1 MAQNYEIADFDSHTP
16 FRCVVHHIGHVQP
29 HMHEY
34 FEILFV
40 LSGTCSVTV
49 EEQLFSLHDGDLL
62 VVESHISHELRASD
76 CVYASVQLDQA
87 ALENNFPVPIHPKF
101 SCNSTLPGNED
112 ACDQLRHLI
121 ARLILNNADEGSG
134 YELRNWILIYQLMD
148 VLYTYF
154 RIERSEAVDRRNHRY
169 AQRIAELSGIIN
181 HHYTEDLPLSRV
193 ADMVHLSVPYL
204 SKFFQEQF
212 GLHYLTYL
220 TQLRVNHAV
229 HELVNTEKNIEEIA
243 ADSGFPNSH
252 AFTKAFKNEYG
263 MMPSVY
269 RRRQRAQKKEA
280 PPFGIEHSDYL
291 TNLRKYLDLDH
302 DAGRQLQQGDSGTVP
317 PVRLDISLPCNKT
330 VRKLRHTWRQM
341 IAIGKASDILLGDIQ
356 LILRRIKREIGFR
369 YLFFNG
375 ILSDEMHVC
384 TRNSS
389 QALVFNFAYVD
400 LLLDFLMDV
409 DLLPVISF
417 SYMPAILSRDPSRR
431 LFSHLVSEPA
441 DIREWAALIHAFT
454 KHVLERY
461 GRDVVEKWLFTVWH
475 QPNSTPRLYG
485 FRKDEDFYAFYQA
498 TRSEVKKLVPKAMFG
513 FPPVFQN
520 ADGEGDGWFHAF
532 LAWCRDQGCL
542 PDFLNFTYY
551 DTKLTREERITRE
564 TFGFVFTMVL
574 NDKPDGLHSF
584 ISRLKQGLREE
595 QLENLPVYLSEWNN
609 TPSQQDLLNDTCYK
623 SCYIVKNIIG
633 NYDRLDS
640 FSYWSVS
647 DLMSEAPLPENM
659 LFGGLGLFTAN
670 GLPKASYHAL
680 CLLSRL
686 GDELIAAGDGWIA
699 TRAPQ
704 EIRIVACNYIHLS
717 KMYASGERFIMTEK
731 DRYTMFG
738 SATARLLQITVDSKW
753 NDSDREDAGSDIPGD
768 SDVAAAPCI
777 VREYL
782 VGRRGGS
789 LYDTYAEM
797 GFCSLSHAEDLQ
809 LLKAHSMPVLHQYTL
824 SPDSRGLLHLNIRLD
839 PLDVMLVIVR
849 NALPSR

>member
-1 MAQNYEIADFDSHTP
+1 MKQNYEIADFDSHTP
-16 FRCVVHHIGHVQP
+16 FRCVVHHIGHVKP

-40 LSGTCSVTV
+40 LSGSCSVTV

-87 ALENNFPVPIHPKF
+87 SLENNFPVPIHPKF
-101 SCNSTLPGNED
+101 ACNSTLPGNED
-112 ACDQLRHLI
+112 ACDQLRYLI

-154 RIERSEAVDRRNHRY
+154 RVERSEAVDRRNHRY
-169 AQRIAELSGIIN
+169 AQRIAELSNIIN
-181 HHYTEDLPLSRV
+181 HHFREDLPLSRV

-229 HELVNTEKNIEEIA
+229 HELVNTEKNMEEIA

-252 AFTKAFKNEYG
+252 AFTKAFKSEYG

-269 RRRQRAQKKEA
+269 RRRQRAQKKED
-280 PPFGIEHSDYL
+280 PSLGIEHSDYL
-291 TNLRKYLDLDH
+291 TNLRLYLDLDH
-302 DAGRQLQQGDSGTVP
+302 ETGRQLQRNDPKTLP
-317 PVRLDISLPCNKT
+317 PVIQDISLTMPKT
-330 VRKLRHTWRQM
+330 VKKLKHTWRNM
-341 IAIGKASDILLGDIQ
+341 IAVGKASDILIADIQ
-356 LILRRIKREIGFR
+356 RVLRRIRSEIGFR

-384 TRNSS
+384 SRDSSNS
-389 QALVFNFAYVD
+389 LVFNFAYVD
-400 LLLDFLMDV
+400 LLLDFLMEV

-417 SYMPAILSRDPSRR
+417 SYMPAVLSRNPSRR

-441 DIREWAALIHAFT
+441 DIRNWAALIHAFMQ
-454 KHVLERY
+454 HVLERY
-461 GRDVVEKWLFTVWH
+461 GSEVVEKWLFTVWH
-475 QPNSTPRLYG
+475 QPNTTPRLYG
-485 FRKDEDFYAFYQA
+485 FENDEDYYSFYMA
-498 TRSEVKKLVPKAMFG
+498 TRSEVKALLPQAMFG
-513 FPPVFQN
+513 FPPIFQN
-520 ADGEGDGWFHAF
+520 ADEEGEPWFLAF
-532 LAWCRDQGCL
+532 LSWCRDRECM

-551 DTKLTREERITRE
+551 DTKLTREKRTTRE

-574 NDKPDGLHSF
+574 NDKPDGLSSF
-584 ISRLKQGLREE
+584 ISRLKQDLQE
-595 QLENLPVYLSEWNN
+595 QHFDSVPVYLCEWNN

-623 SCYIVKNIIG
+623 SCYIVKNIIE

-670 GLPKASYHAL
+670 GLPKASYYAL
-680 CLLSRL
+680 FLLSRL

-699 TRAPQ
+699 TRANR
-704 EIRIVACNYIHLS
+704 EIRIVACNYIHLT

-738 SATARLLQITVDSKW
+738 SATSRMLQILL
-753 NDSDREDAGSDIPGD
+753 EDGKVFGSDVPGQTD
-768 SDVAAAPCI
+768 SVTGSCI
-777 VREYL
+777 VKEYL
-782 VGRRGGS
+782 VGREGGS
-789 LYDTYAEM
+789 LYDTHAQM
-797 GFCSLSHAEDLQ
+797 GFASLSRAEDLQ
-809 LLKAHSMPVLHQYTL
+809 LIRAHSMPVLRQYTL
-824 SPDSRGLLHLNIRLD
+824 QPDSKGSLRLNICLD
-839 PLDVMLVIVR
+839 PLDVRLVIVR
-849 NALPSR
+849 IQNQE